1 MFISH
6 YIHQYALIYS
16 KEIKG
21 ITSKLK
27 DIMLNYPW
35 EGNVRELKNTVEGM
49 ISISKDEFLNED
61 LLPEYIR
68 QQLKKSSSINDINED
83 EIKSFYD
90 IHNEMSEKKINNYS
104 EFIHSFEK
112 KIISNA
118 LSAASGNKAEAS
130 RLLGIPRQ
138 TLNYKIKK
146 LGL

>member
-1 MFISH
+1 
-6 YIHQYALIYS
+6 
-16 KEIKG
+16 
-21 ITSKLK
+21 
-27 DIMLNYPW
+27 
-35 EGNVRELKNTVEGM
+35 
-49 ISISKDEFLNED
+49 
-61 LLPEYIR
+61 
-68 QQLKKSSSINDINED
+68 
-83 EIKSFYD
+83 
-90 IHNEMSEKKINNYS
+90 MSEKKINNYS